1 MIDVRKL
8 RYFATVAEFSNFT
21 RAAEFLGVAQPALSR
36 QVQQLEQEFGLEL
49 FLRRG
54 RQVSLTDAGKAL
66 LRHAHTIDRDFEQLI
81 DDMRIRKGSPTGR
94 VVIGLTPTLA
104 ETLIPDL
111 ARRVA
116 DEYPKLSLKIAE
128 AVTPVLVEWVQSN
141 KVDLALLS
149 LSVMDVEDSY
159 PALSLELLNTEDMV
173 VVEKA
178 GAGKVPRYYTL
189 EQLRKKRLV
198 MSDMLEMVVKQKLGS
213 ANLGLDVLMEIDA
226 VQAIRQM
233 VINGQAASILPVSVV
248 SNEIRRGRLSASAIT
263 ANGVQRQIVLA
274 HPRHRQMTRAS
285 EAISAVL
292 REEVERNKQ
301 KGIFSLDLLAAAAKH
316 KRGGVR
322 RSVGGARKKPYL

>member
-54 RQVSLTDAGKAL
+54 RQVTLTDAGEAL
-66 LRHAHTIDRDFEQLI
+66 LRHAHTIDRDFEQLV
-81 DDMRIRKGSPTGR
+81 DDMRVRKGSPTGR
-94 VVIGLTPTLA
+94 VVVGVTPTLA

-111 ARRVA
+111 ARRVS
-116 DEYPKLSLKIAE
+116 EEFPKLSLKIAE
-128 AVTPVLVEWVQSN
+128 AVTPVLVDWVQSN
-141 KVDLALLS
+141 KVDLAVLS
-149 LSVMDVEDSY
+149 LSVMDAEESY
-159 PALSLELLNTEDMV
+159 PALSLELLTTEDMV
-173 VVEKA
+173 VVERR
-178 GAGKVPRYYTL
+178 GDSRVPRYYTL

-213 ANLGLDVLMEIDA
+213 INLGLDVFMEIDA
-226 VQAIRQM
+226 VQAIRRM
-233 VINGQAASILPVSVV
+233 VANGQAASILPVSVM
-248 SNEIRRGRLSASAIT
+248 SDEIRLGIVSGSGIT

-292 REEVERNKQ
+292 REEIERNKRE
-301 KGIFSLDLLAAAAKH
+301 GIFWLERPMATGGN
-316 KRGGVR
+316 RGGSR
-322 RSVGGARKKPYL
+322 KADGASKR

>member
-54 RQVSLTDAGKAL
+54 RQVTLTDAGKAL

-81 DDMRIRKGSPTGR
+81 DDMSVRKGSPTGR
-94 VVIGLTPTLA
+94 VVIGVTPTLA
-104 ETLIPDL
+104 ETLIPEL
-111 ARRVA
+111 ARRVS
-116 DEYPKLSLKIAE
+116 DEFPKLSLKIAE
-128 AVTPVLVEWVQSN
+128 AVTPVLVDWVQSN
-141 KVDLALLS
+141 KVDLAVLS
-149 LSVMDVEDSY
+149 LSVMDFEESY
-159 PALSLELLNTEDMV
+159 PALSLELLTTEDMI

-178 GAGKVPRYYTL
+178 GGIRVPRYYTL

-213 ANLGLDVLMEIDA
+213 ANLDLDVFMEIDA
-226 VQAIRQM
+226 VQAIRRM
-233 VINGQAASILPVSVV
+233 VANGQAASILPVSVM
-248 SNEIRRGRLSASAIT
+248 SDEIRRGVVSGSGVT
-263 ANGVQRQIVLA
+263 ANGVRRQIVLA

-285 EAISAVL
+285 EAISAVV
-292 REEVERNKQ
+292 RDEVDRTKHD
-301 KGIFSLDLLAAAAKH
+301 GIYSLDRLVAANVH
-316 KRGGVR
+316 RGG
-322 RSVGGARKKPYL
+322 AKKPKLRASKRR